1 MRGANPGAGA
11 EAGAR
16 LPSCS
21 PGEGSLFQRLR
32 AGRVTG
38 QPRARNPRAPLSS
51 SFPGPGE
58 KGTLCKGWEQK
69 HILRITQPGHWPSAL
84 GHSAGSLSQGL
95 GPSSHFLLRAQ
106 KRAVHSPVPRW
117 ALERQR
123 AGVILQI
130 RIRGGAGGGV
140 QSLSLGQKQTL
151 SHAPGASHVQTPRW
165 PGHPGRG
172 RPQGRLTL
180 RVSGSNR
187 RYPLTGRHSAP
198 CLFLEPRLQTMPIF
212 VKKNKNHWKAALA
225 TSLRGLVSHCRGRAE

>member
-130 RIRGGAGGGV
+130 RIRGGGGG
-140 QSLSLGQKQTL
+140 
-151 SHAPGASHVQTPRW
+151 R
-165 PGHPGRG
+165 
-172 RPQGRLTL
+172 
-180 RVSGSNR
+180 
-187 RYPLTGRHSAP
+187 
-198 CLFLEPRLQTMPIF
+198 
-212 VKKNKNHWKAALA
+212 
-225 TSLRGLVSHCRGRAE
+225 RAESKSGTEADTFPRPWRQPRADASLARPPRPRAPAGQAYSQGVRQ